1 MAPGL
6 APRYISLVTG
16 ALTTILSVLP
26 LIRHP
31 SYVIITF
38 SKMIFLVILL
48 GLLHGLLLLPIL
60 LTLFG
65 PGACRLFRSA
75 KRKETVYSSPVNILS
90 PLTSVSD
97 TFIYEDGKFG
107 LRQYSL
113 KRTVC
118 VSPEILRDNFILMKA
133 NEKCSAVTA
142 ASDLHLSFFR
152 PAESEESDCNLSTD
166 YDLPIK
172 VS

>member
-1 MAPGL
+1 
-6 APRYISLVTG
+6 
-16 ALTTILSVLP
+16 
-26 LIRHP
+26 
-31 SYVIITF
+31 
-38 SKMIFLVILL
+38 MIFLVILL

-65 PGACRLFRSA
+65 PGSCRLFRSSR
-75 KRKETVYSSPVNILS
+75 RKETVYSSPVNILS

-113 KRTVC
+113 HRTNC
-118 VSPEILRDNFILMKA
+118 VSPEILRDNFILMKT

-152 PAESEESDCNLSTD
+152 PAESDESDCNLSTD
-166 YDLPIK
+166 YHLPLK
-172 VS
+172 V

>member
-65 PGACRLFRSA
+65 PGR
-75 KRKETVYSSPVNILS
+75 RKERVYSSPVNILS

-107 LRQYSL
+107 LRQYSVN
-113 KRTVC
+113 RNVC
-118 VSPEILRDNFILMKA
+118 VSPEILRDNFILTKA
-133 NEKCSAVTA
+133 NEKSSAVTA
-142 ASDLHLSFFR
+142 GSDLHLSFFR
-152 PAESEESDCNLSTD
+152 PAESEDSDCNLSTECD
-166 YDLPIK
+166 IPLK
-172 VS
+172 V